1 MDLTNKTTRN
11 SSLGNFTTDSIH
23 CPAIGDEMA
32 SKAIQTTA
40 YCIVLLLSL
49 VGNTL
54 IILVVYRN
62 PRMWSASNYLIV
74 NMAASDLLLPFFAVP
89 RMIVE
94 VLVGRERWLIGGTGG
109 LALCKLAY
117 FLQDVSTAV
126 SVQSLLAITAERF
139 YVVMFPLKATAMKS
153 NMKYVIPL
161 TWLTA
166 VGLHSPYFQVFTL
179 CLVQGKL
186 YCCQKWSRSM
196 RSQFMYFVF
205 VLSLVFGVP
214 LISIVILY
222 AFIVYKLFRRKLPP
236 GTRNSIT
243 QNQRDQR
250 DRQNRNILKMAVTV
264 VVTFFLCFSPLVILA
279 LLLTTGGIGSCK
291 AETFRMIAK
300 FFAQSNCA
308 MNAFIYYAF
317 NSQFRRGFISNLFCC
332 HRRSNNG
339 LNISVRYS
347 TSSQRISLLSEKR
360 AKHTS
365 SMVLTTS
372 EEQTRTDV
380 S

>member
-1 MDLTNKTTRN
+1 MDLANKTTRN
-11 SSLGNFTTDSIH
+11 SSLGNFTTDSFQ
-23 CPAIGDEMA
+23 CPAIGDEMT

-94 VLVGRERWLIGGTGG
+94 VLVGRERWLIGGTAG

-153 NMKYVIPL
+153 NIKYVIPL

-166 VGLHSPYFQVFTL
+166 VGLHSPYLQVFKL
-179 CLVQGKL
+179 CPVQGKL
-186 YCCQKWSRSM
+186 YCCQRWSRSM
-196 RSQFMYFVF
+196 QSQFMYFVF
-205 VLSLVFGVP
+205 ILILVFGVP

-243 QNQRDQR
+243 QDQRDQR

-279 LLLTTGGIGSCK
+279 LLQLTTASIGRCK
-291 AETFRMIAK
+291 TETFRMIAK

-308 MNAFIYYAF
+308 INAFIYYAF
-317 NSQFRRGFISNLFCC
+317 NSQFRRGFISNLQKMFCC
-332 HRRSNNG
+332 HRRSNNNG
-339 LNISVRYS
+339 LNINVRYS

-360 AKHTS
+360 TTRTC
-365 SMVLTTS
+365 SMRRATS
-372 EEQTRTDV
+372 EE
-380 S
+380 

>member
-1 MDLTNKTTRN
+1 MNKTTRN
-11 SSLGNFTTDSIH
+11 FSLGNFTTDPIH
-23 CPAIGDEMA
+23 CPAIGDETT
-32 SKAIQTTA
+32 SKAIQTIA

-49 VGNTL
+49 MGNTL

-62 PRMWSASNYLIV
+62 SRMWTASNYLIV

-94 VLVGRERWLIGGTGG
+94 VLVGRERWLIGGTAG

-126 SVQSLLAITAERF
+126 SVQSLLAITSERF

-153 NMKYVIPL
+153 NIKYVIPL

-166 VGLHSPYFQVFTL
+166 IGLHSPYLEVFKL

-186 YCCQKWSRSM
+186 YCCQRWSMSA
-196 RSQFMYFVF
+196 RSQFTYFVSI
-205 VLSLVFGVP
+205 LSLVFGVP
-214 LISIVILY
+214 LIAIVILY
-222 AFIVYKLFRRKLPP
+222 AFIVFKLFRQKLPP

-279 LLLTTGGIGSCK
+279 LLLTTGSVSKCK

-300 FFAQSNCA
+300 LFAQSNCA
-308 MNAFIYYAF
+308 INAFIYYAF
-317 NSQFRRGFISNLFCC
+317 NSQFRRGFISNLQKMFCC
-332 HRRSNNG
+332 HPRNNNG

-347 TSSQRISLLSEKR
+347 TSSQRISLLSGKQTKR
-360 AKHTS
+360 TC
-365 SMVLTTS
+365 SMRRTTS
-372 EEQTRTDV
+372 EE
-380 S
+380 

>member
-11 SSLGNFTTDSIH
+11 FSLGNFTTDPIH
-23 CPAIGDEMA
+23 CPAIGDETT
-32 SKAIQTTA
+32 SKAIQTIA

-49 VGNTL
+49 MGNTL

-62 PRMWSASNYLIV
+62 SRMWTASNYLIV

-94 VLVGRERWLIGGTGG
+94 VLVGRERWLIGGTAG

-153 NMKYVIPL
+153 NIKYVIPL
-161 TWLTA
+161 TWLT
-166 VGLHSPYFQVFTL
+166 VIGLHSPYLEVFKL

-186 YCCQKWSRSM
+186 YCCQRWSMSA
-196 RSQFMYFVF
+196 RSQFTYFVSI
-205 VLSLVFGVP
+205 LSLVFGVP
-214 LISIVILY
+214 LIAIVILY
-222 AFIVYKLFRRKLPP
+222 AFIVFKLFRQKLPP

-279 LLLTTGGIGSCK
+279 LLLTTGSVSKCK

-300 FFAQSNCA
+300 LFAQSNCA
-308 MNAFIYYAF
+308 INAFIYYAF
-317 NSQFRRGFISNLFCC
+317 NSQFRRGFISNLQKMFCC
-332 HRRSNNG
+332 HPRNNNG

-347 TSSQRISLLSEKR
+347 TSSQRISLLSGKQTKR
-360 AKHTS
+360 TC
-365 SMVLTTS
+365 SMRRTTS
-372 EEQTRTDV
+372 EE
-380 S
+380 